1 MAKFLSITLCLAGV
15 LVFAFPAIRALSSDA
30 AEDNVLNYAAFEN
43 PQRPIAV
50 FDHDGHNEKAE
61 LEDKC
66 WFCHHND
73 GTNPSEDESSEGT
86 PCADCHSVKP
96 DDGTTP
102 LMEAYHKQCITCH
115 EEKGKGPVACG
126 QCHVR

>member
-15 LVFAFPAIRALSSDA
+15 LVFALPAIRALSSDA

-50 FDHDGHNEKAE
+50 FDHDAHNEKAE

-66 WFCHHND
+66 WFCHH
-73 GTNPSEDESSEGT
+73 TTAPILPKVNPPRAHPARIATLSIR
-86 PCADCHSVKP
+86 
-96 DDGTTP
+96 TTAR
-102 LMEAYHKQCITCH
+102 LL
-115 EEKGKGPVACG
+115 
-126 QCHVR
+126 